1 MQICVKKLC
10 KIYSSKKM
18 PPVEAL
24 KGVSFELPS
33 SGLVFIL
40 GKSGCGKTTL
50 MNIIGGLDGF
60 DEGDVTADG
69 KSLKSFTEKDY
80 DEYRNRRVG
89 FVFQENNLF
98 DEYTVEY
105 NVGMALLIQGEK
117 EYKERVKNALK
128 AVEMEGYEGTKPN
141 RLSGGQ
147 KQRVAIAR
155 AIVKQP
161 ELLLCDEPTGALDS
175 ETGETIFE
183 LLKGISKNTLVV
195 VVSHDRESAEKYGD
209 RIIELKSGQVI
220 SDRTASFKEGENS
233 AKEDIAPV
241 VCGNETK
248 KSAKKRCG
256 FSLKNSFKLGAGF
269 LIARPIRLAIAFII
283 CLITVVGLG
292 VADTANTYNKL
303 SALAQTMD
311 AFNVPYVAYQKEN
324 DSFAFETDLVAFGKS
339 DEDRLKELVGEDVRL
354 DKIYSVY
361 SDADYNYETFN
372 SGFIE
377 IDESL
382 MEDYGFELAAGRLP
396 QSYDEAVITLYTFNM
411 LKTYGFEDISD
422 YPNASEEINE
432 YSDILY
438 KEGENEIYLPI
449 RSEYNNRQYNKD
461 FKVCGILD
469 TNFNED
475 LYGGYME
482 GENIKGDLSV
492 GLYDDL
498 QSGMHSVLYLK
509 PGYYL
514 SNFEEG
520 FSPRENDYVE
530 VNGEKFSYDLSIMT
544 ESDAENIKA
553 YTEEDNYIYIK
564 ALWITGSNELL
575 DADFSDGVFV
585 SIGRYNTVVEP
596 VVEDLI
602 LEFARENYDKI
613 AEEFEKLDFGV
624 GYEAYATYLLSDIS
638 KEYGNA
644 VQPGYDFKY
653 FLNEA
658 VKILGEK
665 YADVKSVELTYT
677 VLDLA
682 NELQT
687 FKKSY
692 PVKGILV
699 YDTAI
704 GPNEEVRV
712 FGGLDVMAEINE
724 FREQYRAN
732 SSEDVYSLVTP
743 CPDSINDIQRFI
755 DVGDN
760 VYTSDAGDEFSY
772 IVVNEASSFFER
784 TDAELRQFLNE
795 IFKYISIAMAVVSVL
810 IVFYYMS
817 GVVEEKRKEI
827 GIMRALGV
835 NKRGI
840 IKIFAADSVIFIGAM
855 IVLGIIFAAIGSAL
869 FNTLLVYNFSYLAV
883 IVSFGIRQAAI
894 IAAVA
899 IFATIIGIL
908 VPIIRITRAKPV
920 DIIAGRK

>member
-1 MQICVKKLC
+1 
-10 KIYSSKKM
+10 M

-60 DEGDVTADG
+60 DEGDVTVDG

-80 DEYRNRRVG
+80 DDYRNRRVG

-117 EYKERVKNALK
+117 EYKGRVKNALK

-220 SDRTASFKEGENS
+220 SDHTASLKENEHS

-269 LIARPIRLAIAFII
+269 LIARPIRLVIAFII

-324 DSFAFETDLVAFGKS
+324 DSFASETDLVAFGKS

-411 LKTYGFEDISD
+411 LKTYGFVDISD
-422 YPNASEEINE
+422 YPYASEEINE
-432 YSDILY
+432 FSDILY

-449 RSEYNNRQYNKD
+449 RSEYNSRQYNKD
-461 FKVCGILD
+461 FKV
-469 TNFNED
+469 
-475 LYGGYME
+475 
-482 GENIKGDLSV
+482 
-492 GLYDDL
+492 
-498 QSGMHSVLYLK
+498 
-509 PGYYL
+509 
-514 SNFEEG
+514 
-520 FSPRENDYVE
+520 
-530 VNGEKFSYDLSIMT
+530 
-544 ESDAENIKA
+544 
-553 YTEEDNYIYIK
+553 
-564 ALWITGSNELL
+564 
-575 DADFSDGVFV
+575 
-585 SIGRYNTVVEP
+585 
-596 VVEDLI
+596 
-602 LEFARENYDKI
+602 
-613 AEEFEKLDFGV
+613 
-624 GYEAYATYLLSDIS
+624 
-638 KEYGNA
+638 
-644 VQPGYDFKY
+644 
-653 FLNEA
+653 
-658 VKILGEK
+658 
-665 YADVKSVELTYT
+665 
-677 VLDLA
+677 
-682 NELQT
+682 
-687 FKKSY
+687 
-692 PVKGILV
+692 
-699 YDTAI
+699 
-704 GPNEEVRV
+704 
-712 FGGLDVMAEINE
+712 
-724 FREQYRAN
+724 
-732 SSEDVYSLVTP
+732 
-743 CPDSINDIQRFI
+743 
-755 DVGDN
+755 
-760 VYTSDAGDEFSY
+760 
-772 IVVNEASSFFER
+772 
-784 TDAELRQFLNE
+784 
-795 IFKYISIAMAVVSVL
+795 
-810 IVFYYMS
+810 
-817 GVVEEKRKEI
+817 
-827 GIMRALGV
+827 
-835 NKRGI
+835 
-840 IKIFAADSVIFIGAM
+840 
-855 IVLGIIFAAIGSAL
+855 
-869 FNTLLVYNFSYLAV
+869 
-883 IVSFGIRQAAI
+883 
-894 IAAVA
+894 
-899 IFATIIGIL
+899 
-908 VPIIRITRAKPV
+908 
-920 DIIAGRK
+920 

>member
-1 MQICVKKLC
+1 
-10 KIYSSKKM
+10 M

-80 DEYRNRRVG
+80 DDYRNRRVG

-117 EYKERVKNALK
+117 EYKGRVKNALK

-183 LLKGISKNTLVV
+183 LLKGISKTTLVV

-220 SDRTASFKEGENS
+220 SDRTASFKEGEKS
-233 AKEDIAPV
+233 AKEDIAPI

-269 LIARPIRLAIAFII
+269 LIARPVRLVIAFII

-311 AFNVPYVAYQKEN
+311 AFNVPYVAYQKK
-324 DSFAFETDLVAFGKS
+324 DSKFTGGTKLYSFANS
-339 DEDRLKELVGEDVRL
+339 DEDRIRELVGEDVRL

-361 SDADYNYETFN
+361 SNADYNYKTFN

-411 LKTYGFEDISD
+411 LKTYGFEGISD

-432 YSDILY
+432 FSDILY

-449 RSEYNNRQYNKD
+449 RSEYNTVIYFQN
-461 FKVCGILD
+461 FKVCGIID

-475 LYGGYME
+475 LYGGYIE
-482 GENIKGDLSV
+482 GEDIKGDLYA

-514 SNFEEG
+514 NELAEG
-520 FSPRENDYVE
+520 FKPGEFDYVD
-530 VNGEKFSYDLSIMT
+530 VDGEKVAYELSILS

-553 YTEEDNYIYIK
+553 YTEEENYTWIK

-575 DADFSDGVFV
+575 DTDFSDGVFV
-585 SIGRYNTVVEP
+585 SLGRYNSAVEP
-596 VVEDLI
+596 VVEELAW
-602 LEFARENYDKI
+602 EFAKENYDNI

-638 KEYGNA
+638 KEDGNA

-658 VKILGEK
+658 VQILREK

-677 VLDLA
+677 VTDGRGKPH
-682 NELQT
+682 T

-699 YDTAI
+699 YDA
-704 GPNEEVRV
+704 GFGFSENMQVL
-712 FGGLDVMAEINE
+712 GGLDVMTEINE
-724 FREQYRAN
+724 FREQYIQD
-732 SSEDVYSLVTP
+732 SSGVVYSLVTP

-760 VYTSDAGDEFSY
+760 VYTSDVGDEFSY
-772 IVVNEASSFFER
+772 IVVNEASNFFER